1 MNTLKVTLDPKE
13 VGMSAERLALIDTYF
28 KDYVDDGR
36 LPGYHVAVARYGQIV
51 YSSTYGMRDVEA
63 KLPIEQDTVYR
74 IFSMTKPITSIAIMM
89 LIEDGKLQLTDAVSK
104 FIPSFADTKV
114 FVSGTAENPVTVP
127 MKAPMQVWH
136 LMSHTSGLTY
146 GWNFWDEVDASY
158 RIAEA
163 KFLVEN
169 PNPTLEQVC
178 DRYASLPLEFEP
190 GTSWNYSV
198 STDVLGR
205 VVEVAS
211 GMNLEDFFQTRILK
225 PLGMHDTGFF
235 APAEKH
241 SRLAALYSFSD
252 TEAKKTRREEMGNR
266 WLSRPSMLS
275 GGGGLV
281 STAYDYWQFMQMLEN
296 GGVLNGVRLLSPN
309 SIDQMTLN
317 HLPNNQDITSFGM
330 TLGWDQWYSGL
341 GFGLGF
347 AVVTDQA
354 KAKTPCPTGT
364 FSWGGMASTA
374 FWIDPVEEISVM
386 FFTQL
391 MPSTSYEIRPY
402 LRTLVYGAITE

>member
-1 MNTLKVTLDPKE
+1 MNTLKVTIDPKE

-89 LIEDGKLQLTDAVSK
+89 LIEEGKLQLTDAVSK

-114 FVSGTAENPVTVP
+114 FVSGTAENPVTMP

-163 KFLVEN
+163 KFLAEN

-178 DRYASLPLEFEP
+178 DQYASLPLEFEP

-205 VVEVAS
+205 IVEVAS

-235 APAEKH
+235 APTEKH
-241 SRLAALYSFSD
+241 SRLAALYSFSATD
-252 TEAKKTRREEMGNR
+252 AKKTRLEEMGNR

-317 HLPNNQDITSFGM
+317 HLPNNQDITSF
-330 TLGWDQWYSGL
+330 
-341 GFGLGF
+341 
-347 AVVTDQA
+347 
-354 KAKTPCPTGT
+354 
-364 FSWGGMASTA
+364 
-374 FWIDPVEEISVM
+374 
-386 FFTQL
+386 
-391 MPSTSYEIRPY
+391 
-402 LRTLVYGAITE
+402 

>member
-1 MNTLKVTLDPKE
+1 
-13 VGMSAERLALIDTYF
+13 
-28 KDYVDDGR
+28 
-36 LPGYHVAVARYGQIV
+36 
-51 YSSTYGMRDVEA
+51 
-63 KLPIEQDTVYR
+63 
-74 IFSMTKPITSIAIMM
+74 
-89 LIEDGKLQLTDAVSK
+89 
-104 FIPSFADTKV
+104 
-114 FVSGTAENPVTVP
+114 
-127 MKAPMQVWH
+127 
-136 LMSHTSGLTY
+136 
-146 GWNFWDEVDASY
+146 
-158 RIAEA
+158 
-163 KFLVEN
+163 
-169 PNPTLEQVC
+169 
-178 DRYASLPLEFEP
+178 
-190 GTSWNYSV
+190 
-198 STDVLGR
+198 
-205 VVEVAS
+205 
-211 GMNLEDFFQTRILK
+211 
-225 PLGMHDTGFF
+225 
-235 APAEKH
+235 
-241 SRLAALYSFSD
+241 
-252 TEAKKTRREEMGNR
+252 MGNR

-347 AVVTDQA
+347 AVVADQA
-354 KAKTPCPTGT
+354 KAKTPCSTGT